1 MTDEKIY
8 IIAKKLISFFPKS
21 RDMESFLSNFK
32 VMFLKQ
38 SAFFLLFNDENLFKL
53 FVFIYQ
59 LSQVDSNLDLDYLLF
74 KVSETEII
82 ITFFTSYEHVTETCP
97 QCGGDGEE
105 ECDNCDGTGEVECP
119 ECDGTGQDDE
129 GNTCMECSGR
139 GEIPCDWCDREGS
152 FSCDDCSGEGEIEDW
167 EKKWIRAFVEI
178 SDNPEVNSEL
188 KKYEDTTT
196 PLPEDLNDS
205 LQGLQNYD
213 VMVQSAISFD
223 YVEDEKFVRQI
234 LTQTKIKG
242 QILKEIVL
250 NLSDSNIVRFF
261 NSMK

>member
-1 MTDEKIY
+1 M
-8 IIAKKLISFFPKS
+8 
-21 RDMESFLSNFK
+21 
-32 VMFLKQ
+32 
-38 SAFFLLFNDENLFKL
+38 
-53 FVFIYQ
+53 
-59 LSQVDSNLDLDYLLF
+59 
-74 KVSETEII
+74 
-82 ITFFTSYEHVTETCP
+82 
-97 QCGGDGEE
+97 
-105 ECDNCDGTGEVECP
+105 
-119 ECDGTGQDDE
+119 
-129 GNTCMECSGR
+129 
-139 GEIPCDWCDREGS
+139 
-152 FSCDDCSGEGEIEDW
+152 
-167 EKKWIRAFVEI
+167 EI

-242 QILKEIVL
+242 QLLKETVL
-250 NLSDSNIVRFF
+250 NLSDSTLVRFF